1 MARNQVQFQ
10 KGLSERRFRELYGTE
25 AQCRAVA
32 FGWRWPNGFAC
43 PRCGGGRYSEI
54 TERRLYQCRRCR
66 HQVSLTAGTIFHSTH
81 LPLTVW
87 FQAIYLI
94 TQSKKGISSLELARR
109 LGVTQTT
116 AWKLQQKLAQVM
128 LEREADKPVGGPDKR
143 VEMDDAYL
151 GGARRGG
158 KRGRGASGKTPIV
171 VAVETT
177 TEGRPHRLKLRA
189 VKGFR
194 KTEIEKLSRRLLA
207 PGTTVTSDGLGCF
220 TAVTRSG
227 CHHDPVVTGSGA
239 RAVQIAAFKWVNT
252 AIGNIKNSIRGTYHA
267 IRPKHVPRYLAQFE
281 YRFNRRYRLEDMVPR
296 LAWVALR
303 TPPMPYRLLKLAEKG
318 A

>member
-1 MARNQVQFQ
+1 MARNKVQFQ

-25 AQCRAVA
+25 QQCRAIA
-32 FGWRWPNGFAC
+32 FGWRWPNGFVC

-54 TERRLYQCRRCR
+54 KGRRLYQCSRCR
-66 HQVSLTAGTIFHSTH
+66 HQVSLTAGTVFHSTN
-81 LPLTVW
+81 LPLSLW

-94 TQSKKGISSLELARR
+94 TQSKTGISSLELARR

-116 AWKLQQKLAQVM
+116 AWKVQHKLAQVM

-151 GGARRGG
+151 GGVRRGG

-177 TEGRPHRLKLRA
+177 NEGRPHRLKLRA

-194 KTEIEKLSRRLLA
+194 KTEIEKLSHRLLA
-207 PGTTVTSDGLGCF
+207 PGTTVISDGLRCF

-227 CHHDPVVTGSGA
+227 CHHNPVVTGSGA
-239 RAVQIAAFKWVNT
+239 RAVQNTTFKWVNT
-252 AIGNIKNSIRGTYHA
+252 MIGNIKNSIRGTYHA

-281 YRFNRRYRLEDMVPR
+281 CRFNRRYRLDDMVPR
-296 LAWVALR
+296 LAWAALC
-303 TPPMPYRLLKLAEKG
+303 TPPMPYRLLKLAENS

>member
-1 MARNQVQFQ
+1 MARNKIQLQ
-10 KGLSERRFRELYGTE
+10 KGLSERRFRDLYGTE
-25 AQCRAVA
+25 DQCRAA
-32 FGWRWPNGFAC
+32 LFAWRWPKGFVC
-43 PRCGGGRYSEI
+43 PRCGGERYCEI
-54 TERRLYQCRRCR
+54 KGRRLYQCSRCR
-66 HQVSLTAGTIFHSTH
+66 RQVSLTAGTIFHSTN
-81 LPLTVW
+81 LPLTDW

-116 AWKLQQKLAQVM
+116 AWTVQQKLAQVM
-128 LEREADKPVGGPDKR
+128 LEREAQTPVGGPNMR

-151 GGARRGG
+151 GGARHGG

-177 TEGRPHRLKLRA
+177 ADGRPRRLKLST

-194 KTEIEKLSRRLLA
+194 KAEIKKLSRRSLVA
-207 PGTTVTSDGLGCF
+207 GTTVVSDSLSCF
-220 TAVTRSG
+220 TAVTESG
-227 CHHDPVVTGSGA
+227 CSHYPVVTGGGPKAA
-239 RAVQIAAFKWVNT
+239 RIPAFKWVNT
-252 AIGNIKNSIRGTYHA
+252 TIGNIKNSIRGTYHA

-281 YRFNRRYRLEDMVPR
+281 YRFNRRYRLEDMIVR
-296 LAWVALR
+296 LSWVALR
-303 TPPMPYRLLKLAEKG
+303 TPPMPYRLLKLAENS

>member
-1 MARNQVQFQ
+1 M
-10 KGLSERRFRELYGTE
+10 
-25 AQCRAVA
+25 
-32 FGWRWPNGFAC
+32 P
-43 PRCGGGRYSEI
+43 GGRVRLALAKWLRLPAL
-54 TERRLYQCRRCR
+54 RRRALQRDQGAQAVPVPPLPSPGIADGR
-66 HQVSLTAGTIFHSTH
+66 HHLPFH

-94 TQSKKGISSLELARR
+94 TRSKKGISSLELARR

-116 AWKLQQKLAQVM
+116 AWKVQHKLAQVM

-207 PGTTVTSDGLGCF
+207 PGTTVVSDGLGCF

-239 RAVQIAAFKWVNT
+239 LAVQIVAFKWVNT
-252 AIGNIKNSIRGTYHA
+252 TIGNIKNSIRGTYHA

-281 YRFNRRYRLEDMVPR
+281 YRFNCRYRLEDMVPR
-296 LAWVALR
+296 LR
-303 TPPMPYRLLKLAEKG
+303 NSG